1 MKPQERIAIVTD
13 STSDLPADLLARFG
27 IHVVPL
33 YVLWGGQELRDGV
46 DIDRATLYA
55 RLRQDPEHPKTSQPT
70 PADFLGA
77 IRQVDAPEVL
87 VLTIS
92 SALSGTYNS
101 ACQARELAATRVHV
115 EDSRV
120 TSMAL
125 GWQVLAAAQAREK
138 GADLEGMLAAARHV
152 RERVVTRF
160 TVDTLEYLHRGGRIG
175 GAAWMIGTA
184 LQLKPVLSLDPQ
196 TGQVESLER
205 IRSRRR
211 AVHSLA
217 ERAAEAFQG
226 TAPAHVAVM
235 HAMAPEEAEA
245 LREDLTARLHPREI
259 LVTELTPV
267 LGIHGGPGLLGFCA
281 YADGAAR

>member
-13 STSDLPADLLARFG
+13 GTSDLPADLLARFG

-70 PADFLGA
+70 PADFLNA

-101 ACQARELAATRVHV
+101 ACQARELTATPVHV

-125 GWQVLAAAQAREK
+125 GWQVLAAARAREE
-138 GADLEGMLAAARHV
+138 GADLEGMLAAARRV
-152 RERVVTRF
+152 RAGVVTRF
-160 TVDTLEYLHRGGRIG
+160 TVDTLEYLRRGGRIG

-211 AVHSLA
+211 AVQNLV
-217 ERAAEAFQG
+217 ERAAEEFG
-226 TAPAHVAVM
+226 SVPAPHVAVM

-245 LREDLTARLHPREI
+245 LREELTARLHPREI
-259 LVTELTPV
+259 LATELTPV

-281 YADGAAR
+281 YADAAR